1 MSRKRHARHQ
11 AKNHAI
17 RQHTVDGYE
26 NLTARLGIRAPNL
39 SSDGTYF
46 PSFTSRNRT
55 LVEFAYRSSW
65 LIGAAVDT
73 IADDMTKKGVSITS
87 QVAPQARGRLEGRW
101 EALGLWNALNDTL
114 KWSRLYGGAIGVI
127 LIDGQDMSQPLRMG
141 TIGRD
146 AFKGVL
152 PLDRWML
159 NLTSTEIITDLGP
172 DLGKPRFYEVV
183 GTAQGIP
190 GWKIHHSRVIRMDGI
205 GLPYQQAYTEN
216 GWGMSVLE
224 RIYDRLLAYDSAST
238 GAAQLIHKAHL
249 RTYSID
255 KLREILGMGGE
266 LEAGLMK
273 HLDMIRLFQS
283 IEGMTIMDT
292 QDEFQ
297 THSYSFSG
305 LSDVLAQFAQQ
316 IAGASGIPLVRLFG
330 QSPVGFST
338 GETDLANYYDNVST
352 LQARRLRRPV
362 RRLFEILH
370 RSELGSPLPDDF
382 AFEFTPLWQMKETD
396 RATVAM
402 NTIEA
407 LSKAVENDLMPLHVA
422 RAELRDTAK
431 ITGIGANIS
440 DEDIEDAKDIDP
452 PASSDFHAPDLD
464 ATGKALRD
472 PTA

>member
-1 MSRKRHARHQ
+1 MAEQS
-11 AKNHAI
+11 
-17 RQHTVDGYE
+17 
-26 NLTARLGIRAPNL
+26 
-39 SSDGTYF
+39 
-46 PSFTSRNRT
+46 
-55 LVEFAYRSSW
+55 
-65 LIGAAVDT
+65 
-73 IADDMTKKGVSITS
+73 
-87 QVAPQARGRLEGRW
+87 
-101 EALGLWNALNDTL
+101 
-114 KWSRLYGGAIGVI
+114 VI
-127 LIDGQDMSQPLRMG
+127 LIDGQDMSQPLRME

-159 NLTSTEIITDLGP
+159 NLTSTEIITELGP
-172 DLGKPRFYEVV
+172 DLGKPMFYEVV

-216 GWGMSVLE
+216 GWGMSVIE

-273 HLDMIRLFQS
+273 HLDMIHLFPS

-330 QSPVGFST
+330 QSPAGFST

-352 LQARRLRRPV
+352 LQACRLRWPV

-370 RSELGSPLPDDF
+370 RSEFGTPLPDDF
-382 AFEFTPLWQMKETD
+382 AFEFTPLWQMTETD
-396 RATVAM
+396 RATVAL

-422 RAELRDTAK
+422 RAELRDAAK
-431 ITGIGANIS
+431 ITGIGANIR

-452 PASSDFHAPDLD
+452 PASSGFQAPDLD
-464 ATGKALRD
+464 SAGKALRD